1 MSEIYDVII
10 LGAGP
15 AGLAA
20 GLYAGRS
27 RLNVLIIEKG
37 QDGGQIAITDEIE
50 NYPGQIVEGESG
62 PSLIARMTEQA
73 EKFGAKRVSDMIK
86 EVELEGE
93 VKVLK
98 SEKNEYR
105 GKNVI
110 IATGAHARPIGCKGE
125 GQFRGKGVS
134 YCATCDGAFFKEND
148 VAVVGGGNTALED
161 AIFLSNYCKHVY
173 LINRTENFKAEKSL
187 LDSFKQKNNTE
198 IITSAN
204 IKKLVGK
211 EKLEKIELD
220 NGKILNISGLFIAI
234 GQIPNCNFDI
244 IEKENGFIKS
254 NEECTTN
261 IPGIFVAGDIRNKS
275 VRQIVTSVS
284 DGAVAAINAVKYI
297 EKI

>member
-1 MSEIYDVII
+1 MNDII
-10 LGAGP
+10 IIGAGP
-15 AGLAA
+15 AGMTSAIYAKRA
-20 GLYAGRS
+20 GYNPL
-27 RLNVLIIEKG
+27 VLEKNTY
-37 QDGGQIAITDEIE
+37 GGQIINSSEVA
-50 NYPGQIVEGESG
+50 NYPGIKKIDGYTFATK
-62 PSLIARMTEQA
+62 IYEQL
-73 EKFGAKRVSDMIK
+73 K
-86 EVELEGE
+86 ELEIEIKHEE
-93 VKVLK
+93 VINITKNVITN
-98 SEKNEYR
+98 KNEYEC
-105 GKNVI
+105 KSVI
-110 IATGAHARPIGCKGE
+110 IATGLTKRKLNIENEEKLI
-125 GQFRGKGVS
+125 GKGIS

>member
-1 MSEIYDVII
+1 MNDII
-10 LGAGP
+10 IIGAGP
-15 AGLAA
+15 AGMTSAIYAKRA
-20 GLYAGRS
+20 GYNPL
-27 RLNVLIIEKG
+27 VLEKNTY
-37 QDGGQIAITDEIE
+37 GGQIINSSEVA
-50 NYPGQIVEGESG
+50 NYPGIKKIDGYTFATK
-62 PSLIARMTEQA
+62 IYEQL
-73 EKFGAKRVSDMIK
+73 K
-86 EVELEGE
+86 ELEIEIKHEE
-93 VKVLK
+93 VINIKKNDKTINVITN
-98 SEKNEYR
+98 KNEYEC
-105 GKNVI
+105 KSVI
-110 IATGAHARPIGCKGE
+110 IATGLTKRKLNIENEEKLI
-125 GQFRGKGVS
+125 GKGIS

-284 DGAVAAINAVKYI
+284 DGAVAAVNAVKYI

>member
-1 MSEIYDVII
+1 MNDII
-10 LGAGP
+10 IIGAGP
-15 AGLAA
+15 AGMTSAIYAKRA
-20 GLYAGRS
+20 GYNPL
-27 RLNVLIIEKG
+27 VFEKNTY
-37 QDGGQIAITDEIE
+37 GGQIINSSEVA
-50 NYPGQIVEGESG
+50 NYPGIKKIDGYTFATK
-62 PSLIARMTEQA
+62 IYEQL
-73 EKFGAKRVSDMIK
+73 K
-86 EVELEGE
+86 ELEIE
-93 VKVLK
+93 VKHEEVINIK
-98 SEKNEYR
+98 KNDKTINVITNKNEYEC
-105 GKNVI
+105 KSVI
-110 IATGAHARPIGCKGE
+110 IATGLTKRKLNIENEEKLI
-125 GQFRGKGVS
+125 GKGIS

>member
-1 MSEIYDVII
+1 MNDII
-10 LGAGP
+10 IIGAGP
-15 AGLAA
+15 AGMTSAIYAKRA
-20 GLYAGRS
+20 GYNPL
-27 RLNVLIIEKG
+27 VFEKNTY
-37 QDGGQIAITDEIE
+37 GGQIINSSEVA
-50 NYPGQIVEGESG
+50 NYPGIKKIDGYTFATK
-62 PSLIARMTEQA
+62 IYEQL
-73 EKFGAKRVSDMIK
+73 K
-86 EVELEGE
+86 ELEIEIKHEE
-93 VKVLK
+93 VINIKKNDKTINVITN
-98 SEKNEYR
+98 KNEYEC
-105 GKNVI
+105 KSVI
-110 IATGAHARPIGCKGE
+110 IATGLTKRKLNIENEEKLI
-125 GQFRGKGVS
+125 GKGIS

-244 IEKENGFIKS
+244 VEKENGFIKS

>member
-1 MSEIYDVII
+1 MNDII
-10 LGAGP
+10 IIGAGP
-15 AGLAA
+15 AGMTSAIYAKRA
-20 GLYAGRS
+20 GYNPL
-27 RLNVLIIEKG
+27 VLEKNTY
-37 QDGGQIAITDEIE
+37 GGQIINSSEVA
-50 NYPGQIVEGESG
+50 NYPGIKKIDGYTFATK
-62 PSLIARMTEQA
+62 IYEQL
-73 EKFGAKRVSDMIK
+73 K
-86 EVELEGE
+86 ELEIEIKHEE
-93 VKVLK
+93 VINIKKNDKTINVITN
-98 SEKNEYR
+98 KNEYEC
-105 GKNVI
+105 KSVI
-110 IATGAHARPIGCKGE
+110 IATGLTKRKLNIENEEKLI
-125 GQFRGKGVS
+125 GKGIS

-173 LINRTENFKAEKSL
+173 LINRTENFKAEKGL

-204 IKKLVGK
+204 VKKLVGK

-244 IEKENGFIKS
+244 VEKENGFIKS

>member
-1 MSEIYDVII
+1 MNDII
-10 LGAGP
+10 IIGAGP
-15 AGLAA
+15 AGMTSAIYAKRA
-20 GLYAGRS
+20 GYNPL
-27 RLNVLIIEKG
+27 VLEKNTY
-37 QDGGQIAITDEIE
+37 GGQIINSSEVA
-50 NYPGQIVEGESG
+50 NYPGIKKIDGYTFATK
-62 PSLIARMTEQA
+62 IYEQL
-73 EKFGAKRVSDMIK
+73 K
-86 EVELEGE
+86 ELEIEIKHEE
-93 VKVLK
+93 VINIKKNDKTINVTTN
-98 SEKNEYR
+98 KNEYEC
-105 GKNVI
+105 KSVI
-110 IATGAHARPIGCKGE
+110 IATGLTKRKLNIENEEKLI
-125 GQFRGKGVS
+125 GKGIS

-204 IKKLVGK
+204 VKKLVGK

>member
-1 MSEIYDVII
+1 MNDII
-10 LGAGP
+10 IIGAGP
-15 AGLAA
+15 AGMTSAIYAKRA
-20 GLYAGRS
+20 GYNPL
-27 RLNVLIIEKG
+27 VLEKNTY
-37 QDGGQIAITDEIE
+37 GGQIINSSEVA
-50 NYPGQIVEGESG
+50 NYPGIKKIDGYTFATK
-62 PSLIARMTEQA
+62 IYEQL
-73 EKFGAKRVSDMIK
+73 K
-86 EVELEGE
+86 ELEIE
-93 VKVLK
+93 VKHEEVINIK
-98 SEKNEYR
+98 KNDKTIKVITNKNEYEC
-105 GKNVI
+105 KSVI
-110 IATGAHARPIGCKGE
+110 IATGLTKRKLNIENEEKLI
-125 GQFRGKGVS
+125 GKGIS

-244 IEKENGFIKS
+244 VEKENGFIKS

>member
-1 MSEIYDVII
+1 MNDII
-10 LGAGP
+10 IIGAGP
-15 AGLAA
+15 AGMTSAIYAKRA
-20 GLYAGRS
+20 GYNPL
-27 RLNVLIIEKG
+27 VFEKNTY
-37 QDGGQIAITDEIE
+37 GGQIINSSEVA
-50 NYPGQIVEGESG
+50 NYPGIKKIDGYTFATK
-62 PSLIARMTEQA
+62 IYEQL
-73 EKFGAKRVSDMIK
+73 K
-86 EVELEGE
+86 ELEIEIKHEE
-93 VKVLK
+93 VINIKKNAKTINVITN
-98 SEKNEYR
+98 KNEYEC
-105 GKNVI
+105 KSVI
-110 IATGAHARPIGCKGE
+110 IATGLTKRKLNIENEEKLI
-125 GQFRGKGVS
+125 GKGIS

-244 IEKENGFIKS
+244 VEKENGFIKS

>member
-1 MSEIYDVII
+1 MNDII
-10 LGAGP
+10 IIGAGP
-15 AGLAA
+15 AGMTSAIYAKRA
-20 GLYAGRS
+20 GYNPL
-27 RLNVLIIEKG
+27 VLEKNTY
-37 QDGGQIAITDEIE
+37 GGQIINSSEVA
-50 NYPGQIVEGESG
+50 NYPGIKKIDGYTFATK
-62 PSLIARMTEQA
+62 IYEQL
-73 EKFGAKRVSDMIK
+73 K
-86 EVELEGE
+86 ELEIEIKHEE
-93 VKVLK
+93 VINIKKDDKTINVITN
-98 SEKNEYR
+98 KNEYEC
-105 GKNVI
+105 KSVI
-110 IATGAHARPIGCKGE
+110 IATGLTKRKLNIENEEKLI
-125 GQFRGKGVS
+125 GKGIS

-220 NGKILNISGLFIAI
+220 NEKILNISGLFIAI
-234 GQIPNCNFDI
+234 GQVPNCNFDI

>member
-1 MSEIYDVII
+1 MNDII
-10 LGAGP
+10 IIGAGP
-15 AGLAA
+15 AGMTSAIYAKRA
-20 GLYAGRS
+20 GYNPL
-27 RLNVLIIEKG
+27 VLEKNTY
-37 QDGGQIAITDEIE
+37 GGQIINSSEVA
-50 NYPGQIVEGESG
+50 NYPGIKKIDGYTFATK
-62 PSLIARMTEQA
+62 IYEQL
-73 EKFGAKRVSDMIK
+73 K
-86 EVELEGE
+86 ELEIEIKHEE
-93 VKVLK
+93 VINIKKNDKTINVITN
-98 SEKNEYR
+98 KNEYEC
-105 GKNVI
+105 KSVI
-110 IATGAHARPIGCKGE
+110 IATGLTKRKLNIENEEKLI
-125 GQFRGKGVS
+125 GKGIS

-161 AIFLSNYCKHVY
+161 AIFLSNYCKYVY

-234 GQIPNCNFDI
+234 GQVPNCNFDI

>member
-1 MSEIYDVII
+1 MNDII
-10 LGAGP
+10 IIGAGP
-15 AGLAA
+15 AGMTSAIYAKRA
-20 GLYAGRS
+20 GYNPL
-27 RLNVLIIEKG
+27 VLEKNTY
-37 QDGGQIAITDEIE
+37 GGQIINSSEVA
-50 NYPGQIVEGESG
+50 NYPGIKKIDGYTFATK
-62 PSLIARMTEQA
+62 IYEQL
-73 EKFGAKRVSDMIK
+73 K
-86 EVELEGE
+86 ELEIEIKHEE
-93 VKVLK
+93 VINIKKIDKTINVITN
-98 SEKNEYR
+98 KNEYEC
-105 GKNVI
+105 KSVI
-110 IATGAHARPIGCKGE
+110 IATGLTKRKLNIENEEKLI
-125 GQFRGKGVS
+125 GKGIS

-204 IKKLVGK
+204 VKKLVGK

-244 IEKENGFIKS
+244 VEKENGFIKS

>member
-1 MSEIYDVII
+1 MNDII
-10 LGAGP
+10 IIGAGP
-15 AGLAA
+15 AGMTSAIYAKRA
-20 GLYAGRS
+20 GYNPL
-27 RLNVLIIEKG
+27 VLEKNTY
-37 QDGGQIAITDEIE
+37 GGQIINSSEVA
-50 NYPGQIVEGESG
+50 NYPGIKKIDGYTFATK
-62 PSLIARMTEQA
+62 IYEQL
-73 EKFGAKRVSDMIK
+73 K
-86 EVELEGE
+86 ELEIEIKHEE
-93 VKVLK
+93 VINIKKDDKTINVITN
-98 SEKNEYR
+98 KNEYEC
-105 GKNVI
+105 KSVI
-110 IATGAHARPIGCKGE
+110 IATGLTKRKLNIENEEKLI
-125 GQFRGKGVS
+125 GKGIS

>member
-1 MSEIYDVII
+1 MNDII
-10 LGAGP
+10 IIGAGP
-15 AGLAA
+15 AGMTSAIYAKRA
-20 GLYAGRS
+20 GYNPL
-27 RLNVLIIEKG
+27 VLEKNTY
-37 QDGGQIAITDEIE
+37 GGQIINSSEVA
-50 NYPGQIVEGESG
+50 NYPGIKKIDGYTFATK
-62 PSLIARMTEQA
+62 IYEQL
-73 EKFGAKRVSDMIK
+73 K
-86 EVELEGE
+86 ELEIE
-93 VKVLK
+93 VKHEEVINIK
-98 SEKNEYR
+98 KNDKTINVITNKNEYEC
-105 GKNVI
+105 KSVI
-110 IATGAHARPIGCKGE
+110 IATGLTKRKLNIENEEKLI
-125 GQFRGKGVS
+125 GKGIS

-161 AIFLSNYCKHVY
+161 GIFLSNYCRHVY

-204 IKKLVGK
+204 IKKLIGK

>member
-1 MSEIYDVII
+1 MKQI
-10 LGAGP
+10 
-15 AGLAA
+15 
-20 GLYAGRS
+20 
-27 RLNVLIIEKG
+27 NMLI
-37 QDGGQIAITDEIE
+37 T
-50 NYPGQIVEGESG
+50 N
-62 PSLIARMTEQA
+62 
-73 EKFGAKRVSDMIK
+73 
-86 EVELEGE
+86 
-93 VKVLK
+93 
-98 SEKNEYR
+98 KNEYEC
-105 GKNVI
+105 KSVI
-110 IATGAHARPIGCKGE
+110 IATGLTKRKLNIENEEKLI
-125 GQFRGKGVS
+125 GKGIS

>member
-1 MSEIYDVII
+1 MNDII
-10 LGAGP
+10 IIGAGP
-15 AGLAA
+15 AGMTSAIYAKRA
-20 GLYAGRS
+20 GYNPL
-27 RLNVLIIEKG
+27 VFEKNTY
-37 QDGGQIAITDEIE
+37 GGQIINSSEVA
-50 NYPGQIVEGESG
+50 NYPGIKKIDGYTFATK
-62 PSLIARMTEQA
+62 IYEQL
-73 EKFGAKRVSDMIK
+73 K
-86 EVELEGE
+86 ELEIEIKHEE
-93 VKVLK
+93 VINIKKNDKTINVITN
-98 SEKNEYR
+98 KNEYEC
-105 GKNVI
+105 KSVI
-110 IATGAHARPIGCKGE
+110 IATGLTKRKLNIENEEKLI
-125 GQFRGKGVS
+125 GKGIS

-211 EKLEKIELD
+211 EKLEKIVLHYSNSSGNRKKMAQDRE
-220 NGKILNISGLFIAI
+220 KKLNKLRENKLS
-234 GQIPNCNFDI
+234 
-244 IEKENGFIKS
+244 KENGFIKS

>member
-1 MSEIYDVII
+1 MNDII
-10 LGAGP
+10 IIGAGP
-15 AGLAA
+15 AGMTSAIYAKRA
-20 GLYAGRS
+20 GYNPL
-27 RLNVLIIEKG
+27 VLEKNTY
-37 QDGGQIAITDEIE
+37 GGQIINSSEVA
-50 NYPGQIVEGESG
+50 NYPGIKKIDGYTFATK
-62 PSLIARMTEQA
+62 IYEQLK
-73 EKFGAKRVSDMIK
+73 ELGIEIK
-86 EVELEGE
+86 HEEVINIKKNDKTIN
-93 VKVLK
+93 VITN
-98 SEKNEYR
+98 KNEYEC
-105 GKNVI
+105 KSVI
-110 IATGAHARPIGCKGE
+110 IATGLTKRKLNIENEEKLI
-125 GQFRGKGVS
+125 GKGIS

-234 GQIPNCNFDI
+234 GQVPNCNFDI

>member
-1 MSEIYDVII
+1 MNYII
-10 LGAGP
+10 IIGAGP
-15 AGLAA
+15 AGMTSAIYAKRA
-20 GLYAGRS
+20 GYNPL
-27 RLNVLIIEKG
+27 VLEKNTY
-37 QDGGQIAITDEIE
+37 GGQIINSSEVA
-50 NYPGQIVEGESG
+50 NYPGIKKIDGYTFATK
-62 PSLIARMTEQA
+62 IYEQL
-73 EKFGAKRVSDMIK
+73 K
-86 EVELEGE
+86 ELEIEIKHEE
-93 VKVLK
+93 VINIKKNDKTINVITN
-98 SEKNEYR
+98 KNEYEC
-105 GKNVI
+105 KSVI
-110 IATGAHARPIGCKGE
+110 IATGLTKRKLNIENEEKLI
-125 GQFRGKGVS
+125 GKGIS

-161 AIFLSNYCKHVY
+161 AIFLSNYCKYVY

-234 GQIPNCNFDI
+234 GQVPNCNFDI

-297 EKI
+297 EKN